1 MASDEPN
8 ENTPPRFYELLRTLR
23 EEGVDFVLIGGFAVT
38 LQGYVRTTK
47 DIDIVPSGDRANYER
62 LWKVLTDLK
71 ARPGEIG
78 DVPVEHLPVPFS
90 LEGLVQGGNWVLY
103 TTFGRLDLMPY
114 VEDTEG
120 PLPYDELSA
129 SAEEVTLPEIGRPIY
144 VASVEHLIGMKER
157 AGRDLDQVDVTALRR
172 AHGLEAD

>member
-78 DVPVEHLPVPFS
+78 DVPVEHL
-90 LEGLVQGGNWVLY
+90 
-103 TTFGRLDLMPY
+103 
-114 VEDTEG
+114 
-120 PLPYDELSA
+120 
-129 SAEEVTLPEIGRPIY
+129 
-144 VASVEHLIGMKER
+144 IGMKER